1 MCITDEL
8 MTDITY
14 IFHVRAWYNDSSFA
28 IFTSDGV
35 QVDQTAPEL
44 SDSYS
49 VIDVLNPESVSDIDF
64 TSSDSAITIKW
75 RNVFRDDQSGLV
87 MFLVRLYSNKIH
99 SEIKSRH
106 VDPNVTE
113 VTFTDLKLKEEEHY
127 VSQIVA
133 CNNVGLCTQ
142 ASSDGF
148 VVSFPPYL

>member
-1 MCITDEL
+1 

-14 IFHVRAWYNDSSFA
+14 IFHVKAWYNDETSA

-49 VIDVLNPESVSDIDF
+49 VIEVLNPESVSDIDF
-64 TSSDSAITIKW
+64 TSSCSTITIKW
-75 RNVFRDDQSGLV
+75 KHVFRNDQSGLTN
-87 MFLVRLYSNKIH
+87 FLVKIYSNKIH

-106 VDPNVTE
+106 VHTDVTE
-113 VTFTDLKLKEEEHY
+113 VTFTDLNLRGKEHY
-127 VSQIVA
+127 VSQIMA

-148 VVSFPPYL
+148 VVSHPSQENLFI